1 MNDHISNNQKNVS
14 LRELIGVNH
23 EGIIPGRL
31 ANFYLALL
39 IAGILGT
46 ISSFLF
52 SRYPFFNFKFILSV
66 IGRPILFTFLL
77 TVCIAVVFRFVR
89 DVYPAILISTVGY
102 SIISVMSNLLF
113 GKTPSWLLSLIFVW
127 LWYFLVLTALHI
139 SLQKIKQIVV
149 ALAVAYFSACLIHQI
164 ARIIIYKIAKPEI
177 SFEIGYEAI
186 SLLFAVLEA
195 IIFAGLLW
203 VGFQLRWARWQLVT
217 AAAAGYGA
225 PLPGTGQS
233 PEAYELSE
241 LKKVADTRMI
251 QKILRP
257 AGIGSLVFGLIAIFM
272 GLQGAKDMP
281 INSLLALIGVMLFF
295 EGAWCVIDPRPVG
308 LVVDGIALII
318 LGVWNIIITI
328 VNLSAGSSSLGGFVV
343 LGIWQIS
350 WGIQGIKR
358 YKQYSYLSATKITP
372 ESFQNFENMI
382 EEIRLTPES
391 GSDNI
396 IEFQVKRFF
405 KAMTLKGKL
414 IKDLVLF
421 VGPGKE
427 FFMEKITDV
436 KITLTK
442 ANQDISP
449 LKASLSISGQVFPGE
464 ISQSSL
470 DKYTR
475 WVSKAQELGTS
486 IEGRY

>member
-1 MNDHISNNQKNVS
+1 MNDPISNNQKNVS
-14 LRELIGVNH
+14 FRELIGITH

-31 ANFYLALL
+31 ANFYFALL
-39 IAGILGT
+39 LAGILGT
-46 ISSFLF
+46 ISGFIVSG
-52 SRYPFFNFKFILSV
+52 YPFLNFKFIVSV

-77 TVCIAVVFRFVR
+77 TACIAVVFRFVR
-89 DVYPAILISTVGY
+89 DVYPAILIATTGY
-102 SIISVMSNLLF
+102 SILSVVINLLF
-113 GKTPSWLLSLIFVW
+113 GITPNWLLSLIFVW

-139 SLQKIKQIVV
+139 SLQKIKQIAAALVV
-149 ALAVAYFSACLIHQI
+149 GYFSACLIDQI
-164 ARIIIYKIAKPEI
+164 ARLIIYKIARPEI
-177 SFEIGYEAI
+177 GFEIGYEAT
-186 SLLFAVLEA
+186 SLLLAVLEA
-195 IIFAGLLW
+195 VIFTGLLW
-203 VGFQLRWARWQLVT
+203 VGFKLRWARWHLVT

-225 PLPGTGQS
+225 PLPGTGQP

-241 LKKVADTRMI
+241 LKTAADTRMI

-257 AGIGSLVFGLIAIFM
+257 AGIGSIVFGLIAIFM

-308 LVVDGIALII
+308 MVVDGIALII
-318 LGVWNIIITI
+318 LGVWNIIVTI

-358 YKQYSYLSATKITP
+358 YQKYSYLSATKVTP

-382 EEIRLTPES
+382 EEIRLTSES
-391 GSDNI
+391 GSENI
-396 IEFQVKRFF
+396 IEFQVKRVF
-405 KAMTLKGKL
+405 KTMTLKGKL

-421 VGPGKE
+421 AGPGKE

-442 ANQDISP
+442 ANQDVSP

-464 ISQSSL
+464 ISHSSL

-475 WVSKAQELGTS
+475 WVSGAQEPVKS
-486 IEGRY
+486 IEGR